1 MFLAGVR
8 DASLRTHTHIFLK
21 PIKNQSAWRPVLGI
35 LTLLRVSAS
44 TPSYARRFSQCT
56 TILARARMWRGM
68 RFLRGKCAA

>member
-35 LTLLRVSAS
+35 LTLLRVSTS
-44 TPSYARRFSQCT
+44 IPHVLIPRVPLHSR
-56 TILARARMWRGM
+56 
-68 RFLRGKCAA
+68 